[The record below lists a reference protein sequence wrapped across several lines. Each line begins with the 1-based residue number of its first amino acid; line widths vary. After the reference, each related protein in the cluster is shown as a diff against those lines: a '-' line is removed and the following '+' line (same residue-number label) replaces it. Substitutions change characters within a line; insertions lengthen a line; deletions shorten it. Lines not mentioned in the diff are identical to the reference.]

1 MIVHGEEIG
10 MVLEPMQVNISE
22 PCLWMCMGY
31 RSVTFCDPPCHVY
44 PADAGRSD
52 PGRSPKGG
60 GQRGDPLGS
69 HDFPWLAV

>member
-31 RSVTFCDPPCHVY
+31 RSVTFCDPIMSCLP
-44 PADAGRSD
+44 S
-52 PGRSPKGG
+52 
-60 GQRGDPLGS
+60 
-69 HDFPWLAV
+69 